1 MVNLRSY
8 RTTVMFLGILVLL
21 TVTVFRNNCKQL
33 HKNLYSRIN
42 GPIPTKT
49 LASKD
54 DGYRHLIHTGHDPHV
69 QILFNNMPS
78 WMSINPLTLNSSSC
92 SLHLKSPCIIKTGK
106 RNFEEFRGVIFY
118 CDNLPSTIPVKQTN
132 QSWIFFSIESPYLYQ
147 IQSKWKFK
155 FDATMTFRK
164 DSSFP
169 VVYGTIT
176 RRTSPRTRDYTKIF
190 RMKTK
195 MVAWAVSHC
204 HTPSKRENYVTS
216 LQKYVTVDIFGKCGH
231 LSCGVRS
238 AGVTDCHFKF
248 AKDYKFYLAFEN
260 SICKD
265 YTTEKLFN
273 FFFHDLAMIPVI
285 NGPPNAHE
293 YIPRGTY
300 INALDFSSP
309 VELARELHRIGSNE
323 TLYVQYLREKDK
335 YGAKHFNWKDA
346 LCPLC
351 KTLQTNP
358 PLNNTIPDID
368 KWLKRCR
375 SF

>member
-1 MVNLRSY
+1 MVYLRSY
-8 RTTVMFLGILVLL
+8 RTAVMFLSILVLL
-21 TVTVFRNNCKQL
+21 TVTVFRNNCRQS
-33 HKNLYSRIN
+33 HENPYSLGN
-42 GPIPTKT
+42 GPIRTKT

-54 DGYRHLIHTGHDPHV
+54 DGYLIHTGHDHHV
-69 QILFNNMPS
+69 QILFYNMPS
-78 WMSINPLTLNSSSC
+78 WMSISPLTMNSSSC
-92 SLHLKSPCIIKTGK
+92 SLPLKSPCIIKTGK

-118 CDNLPSTIPVKQTN
+118 GDDLPNTIPLKQTN

-147 IQSKWKFK
+147 IQSNWKAK

-169 VVYGTIT
+169 VVYGTIA
-176 RRTSPRTRDYTKIF
+176 RKISPRTRDYIKIF

-195 MVAWAVSHC
+195 MVAWAVSNC
-204 HTPSKRENYVTS
+204 HTPSKREHYVTN
-216 LQKYVTVDIFGKCGH
+216 LQKYVAVDVFGKCGH

-273 FFFHDLAMIPVI
+273 FFFHDLTMIPVI

-309 VELARELHRIGSNE
+309 AELARELYRIGSNE
-323 TLYVQYLREKDK
+323 TLYVQYLKEKDK
-335 YGAKHFNWKDA
+335 YGGTHFSWKDA

-351 KTLQTNP
+351 QTLQTNV
-358 PLNNTIPDID
+358 PLDSTIPDID
-368 KWLKRCR
+368 KWLKRCL
-375 SF
+375 SV